1 MSTQARTTQL
11 SGLCETLGQLI
22 ENPKSLGL
30 REHLPPR
37 VLAVLTSTREM
48 LLEQMNGGKQTA
60 SADNDL
66 AAELSQDSDTRH
78 GSPEEEQHLMT
89 FDRVLC
95 RRMNQLH
102 LSTHDV
108 AVILGCTI
116 QYVWDLRRGIK
127 APTELHI
134 AELGLLLG
142 ETRESL
148 KMAVGQQ
155 NGALMA
161 AV

>member
-1 MSTQARTTQL
+1 MASPATTSQI
-11 SGLCETLGQLI
+11 GGIYETLGELI
-22 ENPKSLGL
+22 QNPKSLGL

-37 VLAVLTSTREM
+37 VLAVLTSTREV
-48 LLEQMNGGKQTA
+48 LLQQMNGGKQTA
-60 SADNDL
+60 AADNDL
-66 AAELSQDSDTRH
+66 AAELSQDSDTRLA
-78 GSPEEEQHLMT
+78 SSEEQQRIVP
-89 FDRVLC
+89 FDQLLC
-95 RRMNQLH
+95 CRMGQLH

-116 QYVWDLRRGIK
+116 QYVWDLRSGIK

-148 KMAVGQQ
+148 KMSVSQQ
-155 NGALMA
+155 NGALTA

>member
-1 MSTQARTTQL
+1 MASSATTSQIDGIYE
-11 SGLCETLGQLI
+11 SLGQLI
-22 ENPKSLGL
+22 QNPKSLGL

-48 LLEQMNGGKQTA
+48 LLEQINGGKQTA
-60 SADNDL
+60 AADNNL
-66 AAELSQDSDTRH
+66 AAELSQDSDTRLA
-78 GSPEEEQHLMT
+78 SSEEQQRILP
-89 FDRVLC
+89 FDQLLC
-95 RRMNQLH
+95 RRMDQLH

-116 QYVWDLRRGIK
+116 QYIWDLRRGLK